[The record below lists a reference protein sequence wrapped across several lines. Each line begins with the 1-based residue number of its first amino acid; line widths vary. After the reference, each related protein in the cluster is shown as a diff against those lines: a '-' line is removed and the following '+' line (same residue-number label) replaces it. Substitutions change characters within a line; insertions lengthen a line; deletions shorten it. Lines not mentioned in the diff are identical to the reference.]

1 MFAISR
7 ATVPTDSLLRTYRGG
22 PHPER
27 WDTYVDCFCVDV
39 SARVSLADFVLA
51 FYTSPVF
58 RIERWILRLTIGAPS
73 IDADAKA
80 VAIGTAKTFAARHV
94 GERTN
99 DQLLM
104 CDRYEAARWWF
115 RVAPLDDGGTLLQF
129 GSGVAV
135 RAKANDE
142 GLTISGGFRFLVW
155 FHVLYSRLLLW
166 QASRRVTRK
175 RNQHW

>member
-1 MFAISR
+1 MLAISR
-7 ATVPTDSLLRTYRGG
+7 AAVPADSLLRTYRGG

-27 WDTYVDCFCVDV
+27 WDNYVDCFCVGV
-39 SARVSLADFVLA
+39 SAQVSLADFVWA

-73 IDADAKA
+73 TDADAKA
-80 VAIGTAKTFAARHV
+80 VAVGTANTFAAWYV
-94 GERTN
+94 GDRTN

-104 CDRYEAARWWF
+104 CDRYEATRSWF

-129 GSGVAV
+129 GSGVAT
-135 RAKANDE
+135 RAKANDD
-142 GLTISGGFRFLVW
+142 GMTISGGFRFLMG

-166 QASRRVTRK
+166 QASRRVTR
-175 RNQHW
+175 